1 MVTWFPHRVA
11 GWPSGRR
18 TAWLVAI
25 GLARATSEGLAATG
39 DGLVEPW
46 VADTS
51 VDAVR
56 QTRELSL
63 GTTGGRLAPDRLGFE
78 LGFSTREVALPGRL
92 FDSLSLSI
100 RRADGTGAALV
111 ATADTFGLTLAPTA
125 SGALAG
131 GGVFAAEVPHLLP
144 PLDGAVTTFA
154 YQIEIQLPGDL
165 VGQDLRAD
173 FDLFGNGDS
182 VVSRGYGLALPEPD
196 GVWLLALGGAVLG
209 TVGWWRRRS

>member
-1 MVTWFPHRVA
+1 MSPIPPATVPAKPTAA
-11 GWPSGRR
+11 GLEAG
-18 TAWLVAI
+18 A
-25 GLARATSEGLAATG
+25 GGG
-39 DGLVEPW
+39 DG
-46 VADTS
+46 
-51 VDAVR
+51 
-56 QTRELSL
+56 
-63 GTTGGRLAPDRLGFE
+63 AP
-78 LGFSTREVALPGRL
+78 T
-92 FDSLSLSI
+92 
-100 RRADGTGAALV
+100 DGTGAALV

-131 GGVFAAEVPHLLP
+131 GGVFASEVAHLLP
-144 PLDGAVTTFA
+144 PLDGAGTTFA

-196 GVWLLALGGAVLG
+196 GVWLLALGGVVLG